1 MTGAINV
8 EWGREV
14 HTKKLAQYRK
24 EQQASKNGPHLS
36 LLATSL
42 QDPLRAAE
50 INREPA
56 GIGEPSPRFTK
67 KSMEG
72 RLRLIDRASEPG

>member
-1 MTGAINV
+1 MWNGVVKFTQKSWPNT
-8 EWGREV
+8 ERS
-14 HTKKLAQYRK
+14 
-24 EQQASKNGPHLS
+24 SKPAKMGQWPHLS